1 VSYIRDECGLKYF
14 GYDIKEYPFV
24 ELVETLFGVND
35 LSEVHTLLGGETTDE
50 LFTNEN
56 DDETVFHNKFY
67 KKLNGG
73 WDEFEKA
80 YVDFVKKVM
89 VDVFGENSIIYQ
101 STPTFRVQLPNN
113 IAVGGNDSDSSE
125 RYGWHRDT
133 DTEYNHPPFEKNFI
147 VPLTTSKDTASIY
160 IETYPNSD
168 EFESANM
175 KVGEYFQFR
184 GGECIHGNKRN
195 TTGKSRVSIDFR
207 LVLKDEYD
215 EEFSKS
221 SKLSGKKFVVG
232 GYYKEIK

>member
-1 VSYIRDECGLKYF
+1 LEEYKVKY
-14 GYDIKEYPFV
+14 YDYDVDKYPFV
-24 ELVETLFGVND
+24 ELVETLFDVND
-35 LSEVHTLLGGETTDE
+35 LTEVHTELDGEITDE

-56 DDETVFHNKFY
+56 DDATLFHDKFY
-67 KKLNGG
+67 KKLNSG

-113 IAVGGNDSDSSE
+113 IAVGGNEKDSPE
-125 RYGWHRDT
+125 RYGWHKDT

-160 IETYPNSD
+160 IETHPKSG

-232 GYYKEIK
+232 GYYKEIT